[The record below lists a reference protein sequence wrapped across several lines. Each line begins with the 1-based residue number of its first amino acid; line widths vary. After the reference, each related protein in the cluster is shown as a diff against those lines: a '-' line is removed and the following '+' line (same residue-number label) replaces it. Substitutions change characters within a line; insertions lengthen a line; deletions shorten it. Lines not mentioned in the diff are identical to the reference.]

1 MSDFGRQDKVVG
13 KGVAFSGAS
22 PTTSHHAPSHER
34 TENAQAKQTAGV
46 PPVSG
51 PCEGWTSPGA
61 LDFAELYADEARPS
75 ARYGLSSAK
84 SLPAQHGKTDAAA
97 RKSDAPPLSDG
108 LSAPDVLPAGPSS
121 VWADENL
128 SLSEKPRKAQVPQE
142 PHSLRDSAHAE
153 DPPPD
158 EGTPPDGA
166 GGTSDPPPMAPAPP
180 NVPTSPSV
188 PSVPGSDPPSLP
200 SGGKDHSA
208 APAAAAAPAASP
220 EAHPD
225 RAASSQPDAKTEPAM
240 SDAGSASTA
249 VDAIGR
255 FIALP
260 PTQQAQQAMLLGPQ
274 VAAAASQEHA
284 ATVKNVPQ
292 LQAKLDGE
300 PQTTKTE
307 QPSAVVPAAK
317 SALDIR
323 PTEPPLAPQPLPPTQ
338 LGKAQLPSLPVLRTD
353 EKQQPAPDSLKEA
366 VRSIPTR
373 DGDIKVTPT
382 PKPQISLAGSADP
395 ARMSEQ
401 QTHSTG
407 EIAAA
412 VAKGQVSVDQLRGE
426 ELLKRASVDKS
437 FTATLAPYAP
447 TYSTK
452 QVPEQT
458 QYLDLGLPME
468 VMAQFDTMNQSRMQA
483 SLQGARSAMDAAA
496 SERDRQREEALGGA
510 KAKTEEANS
519 QAQKQQEE
527 LLAKSKEQIQ
537 SEREKTKQQYQI
549 EQQKF
554 DTQAKAKLAQSDQS
568 IKQRVAQDQ
577 QRIDS
582 EYKRAEQDATKKVEE
597 GESKA
602 EEEKRKAEEAERNQS
617 WWQRLIG
624 FFVDLFRA
632 IVKLIV
638 QIFDAIRQVVASILD
653 KVKELA
659 TAIIDAVCNFV
670 QSVISAIGEF
680 LKAAVDALLGSVF
693 PGLANALKEL
703 IDRAVQATNRAVQ
716 SLGEEL
722 KAKVSALVD
731 GIKGTMDAIISTFD
745 IAANAALS
753 IAYAVMTG
761 DWKGMLRQV
770 LEAVLKL
777 AGVDA
782 ATFEA
787 VMSKAEVALD
797 LILRQPFQFIGNL
810 IKAVVDGF
818 AQFARNFAK
827 HLRNGLGQWLTGVVS
842 DTGLQLPQT
851 FDAAGIFSLVVQI
864 LGLTKENL
872 RQLLIKQL
880 GPQKVHL
887 VERVWAEVE
896 LLLQGG
902 WAALWE
908 RVAGY
913 LGNLYD
919 QVLQSVSNW
928 LMQEVIEAAIA
939 KISSLFVPV
948 AGLIEAISTVGR
960 IATFLREQMARI
972 AQLLVTVI
980 SGLYDV
986 ATGNTAAISTGIEG
1000 ALASLLG
1007 VAINLLAQLL
1017 GIGNIGQQI
1026 KQIITTLQSQV
1037 WDGIERF
1044 VQELM
1049 HKISTDGN
1057 NRNEPTTK
1065 DTNQNSD
1072 LLSFEFDANQ
1082 VKHNLFVTNT
1092 GTVDMASTRA
1102 RLIEKA
1108 ESEQESNRGKEN
1120 NATQSE
1126 ILDNIRSQTIQ
1137 LEAEAVRFTST
1148 NNAKKSESSPSQVQS
1163 QSVDNKQNTSSLS
1176 VINFMVE
1183 VIIKLVQRYMNLTGM
1198 SDIGTNK
1205 PGAKPKA
1212 QDIFSIISSPNFD
1225 VLYKYTS
1232 VEFCLIDNHE
1242 AERQRSNN
1250 GWTRTKWTVMKND
1263 GKAASNDDIWSYG
1276 GFASNHTWQFLNTG
1290 IYIVSA
1296 EPSVNGRRVGK
1307 YTKKVTIL
1315 DIGKTKEHQ
1324 ALTDKAQATRLQ
1336 KGKFAATDDMKIELK
1351 RIREQIKPGE
1361 KIPEYVKNNNKII
1374 TELDDRLQNIFEL
1387 KLVIESAG
1395 KTYGVPVEIILGN
1408 VFFELGR
1415 FLTQDPESGQTR
1427 GPGQI
1432 SIKAAANV
1440 LGYDAAAAPYS
1451 DPVKKMIIN
1460 TIKDKR
1466 NNIFI
1471 VAAHVKKLQD
1481 GDARNLNNDD
1491 VQALIAVRY
1500 RWFPRITMAE
1510 MKDPKRNKFDARP
1523 GEGFKDDQDDWYPH
1537 GNIARNTGKY
1547 LKKIFNLQ

>member
-1 MSDFGRQDKVVG
+1 MSDLGRQDKVVG

-22 PTTSHHAPSHER
+22 PTTSHHEPSHER
-34 TENAQAKQTAGV
+34 IENAQAKQTAGGHS
-46 PPVSG
+46 VSG

-84 SLPAQHGKTDAAA
+84 SAPAQHAKSDAAA
-97 RKSDAPPLSDG
+97 RKNDAPPRSDG

-142 PHSLRDSAHAE
+142 PHALRDSAHAE

-166 GGTSDPPPMAPAPP
+166 RGTSDPPPMTPPPP
-180 NVPTSPSV
+180 NAPTSPSV
-188 PSVPGSDPPSLP
+188 PVVPGSGPPSLP

-208 APAAAAAPAASP
+208 APAAAAAAPAASP
-220 EAHPD
+220 AAHQD
-225 RAASSQPDAKTEPAM
+225 RAASSQPDAKTEPAK
-240 SDAGSASTA
+240 SDAGSAPTA

-260 PTQQAQQAMLLGPQ
+260 PTQQAQQAMSLGPQ
-274 VAAAASQEHA
+274 VAAAASLEHA
-284 ATVKNVPQ
+284 ATMKNVPQ

-300 PQTTKTE
+300 PQATKTE

-323 PTEPPLAPQPLPPTQ
+323 PTEPQPAPQPLPPTHP
-338 LGKAQLPSLPVLRTD
+338 GKAQLPSLPALRAD

-382 PKPQISLAGSADP
+382 PKPQIPLAGSADP

-426 ELLKRASVDKS
+426 ELLKRVSVDKS

-447 TYSTK
+447 AYATK
-452 QVPEQT
+452 QVPEQA
-458 QYLDLGLPME
+458 QYLELGLPAE
-468 VMAQFDTMNQSRMQA
+468 VMAQFDTMNQPQMQA
-483 SLQGARSAMDAAA
+483 SLQGARSAMDTAA

-554 DTQAKAKLAQSDQS
+554 DTQAKAKLAQTDQS

-693 PGLANALKEL
+693 PGLANALKDL

-745 IAANAALS
+745 LAANAALS

-770 LEAVLKL
+770 FEAVLKL

-827 HLRNGLGQWLTGVVS
+827 HLRNGLVQWLTGVVS

-986 ATGNTAAISTGIEG
+986 ATGNTAAIANGIEG

-1026 KQIITTLQSQV
+1026 KQILTTLQSQV

-1044 VQELM
+1044 VQELL

-1072 LLSFEFDANQ
+1072 LLSLEFDANQ

-1102 RLIEKA
+1102 RLIDKA
-1108 ESEQESNRGKEN
+1108 ESEQESNRDTEN
-1120 NATQSE
+1120 NSTQLE
-1126 ILDNIRSQTIQ
+1126 ILDNIMSQTIK
-1137 LEAEAVRFTST
+1137 LEAEAVRFAST
-1148 NNAKKSESSPSQVQS
+1148 NNAKRSESSPSQVQS
-1163 QSVDNKQNTSSLS
+1163 QSVDNKQSTSPLII
-1176 VINFMVE
+1176 INVMAKA
-1183 VIIKLVQRYMNLTGM
+1183 IIKLAQQYMILTGM

-1212 QDIFSIISSPNFD
+1212 QEFYIITSQPDSDTLYRWTNVTFSLTKNTEAETPIPDQTNWTTTRTDGKGPNDNTDLGFGEYSLFYNHNFD
-1225 VLYKYTS
+1225 
-1232 VEFCLIDNHE
+1232 EP
-1242 AERQRSNN
+1242 
-1250 GWTRTKWTVMKND
+1250 
-1263 GKAASNDDIWSYG
+1263 
-1276 GFASNHTWQFLNTG
+1276 G

-1296 EPSVNGRRVGK
+1296 EPSANRRRVGK

-1315 DIGKTKEHQ
+1315 DIDKTKEHQ

-1336 KGKFAATDDMKIELK
+1336 KGEFTATEVMKIELK
-1351 RIREQIKPGE
+1351 RIREQIKPGDNT
-1361 KIPEYVKNNNKII
+1361 PEYVKNHEII
-1374 TELDDRLQNIFEL
+1374 TELDDRLHNIFEL
-1387 KLVIESAG
+1387 KSVIESAG

-1415 FLTQDPESGQTR
+1415 FISQDPESGQTR

-1432 SIKAAANV
+1432 SVKAAANV
-1440 LGYDAAAAPYS
+1440 LGYNVTAALCN
-1451 DPVKKMIIN
+1451 DPVKKMIFN

-1481 GDARNLNNDD
+1481 NDARNLNNDD

-1510 MKDPKRNKFDARP
+1510 MKDPEGNKFDARP
-1523 GEGFKDDQDDWYPH
+1523 GEGFKDDQVQWYRH

-1547 LKKIFNLQ
+1547 LKKIFDLQ